1 MKVECQ
7 NMLHKIISNVIL
19 KVGFFIVFLL
29 SISVLFS
36 NFSFAQTTSSQKIV
50 TQGEYAIEL
59 AERLGLGENLSMN
72 KAISVLTEV
81 GIVPEGG
88 FNPNGWI
95 TLDFLHEIRSLVI
108 AAADKGLIQFSA
120 EQVVMII
127 TEINNKLVKAVT
139 FAPPIPVANPPSRS
153 PMQ

>member
-1 MKVECQ
+1 MKVEFQ
-7 NMLHKIISNVIL
+7 NMIHKIINNVML
-19 KVGFFIVFLL
+19 KVGFFVVFLL
-29 SISVLFS
+29 SICVVFP
-36 NFSFAQTTSSQKIV
+36 NFSFAQTTSNQKIV
-50 TQGEYAIEL
+50 TQGEYAVEL

-88 FNPNGWI
+88 FKPNAWI
-95 TLDFLHEIRSLVI
+95 TLDFLNEIRSLVI

-120 EQVVMII
+120 EQVVVII
-127 TEINNKLVKAVT
+127 TEINNELVKAVT
-139 FAPPIPVANPPSRS
+139 FAPPTPVANPPSRS